1 MLGVC
6 YYPEHWSPSIWQ
18 QDAREMRELGLKY
31 VRIAEFA
38 WSRIEPQDGVFDF
51 AWLDQAIEVLAAE
64 GLSIIMC
71 TPTATPPKWL
81 VDKYPEML
89 AVDVK
94 SGLTRGFGSRRHYDF
109 SSEIYLAESL
119 RISEILAKRY
129 GAHPAIVGWQTD
141 NELACHDTT
150 PSASPQAKGAFQ
162 NWCKQRYGDIQSL
175 NKAWGNVFWSMEYP
189 DFDSIEV
196 PYFAVT
202 ETNPSHQ
209 LAFRRFSSDQV
220 VRYHDEMVKV
230 LRKYCGERFI
240 THNFIPMADTQTDNY
255 ALAAPLDFASFDNY
269 PLGRT
274 DLFFAD
280 KSAEAFKPYMRT
292 GHPDFSSY
300 YFDQTRGLCG
310 KNFWIMEQQ
319 PGPVNWATHNPRPE
333 PGMIALWS
341 WVAFAHGADTL
352 CYFRW
357 RQAGFAQE
365 QMHAGLKRI
374 DNSPSAAWPEV
385 EQVKAQLDEL
395 QLALGDA
402 VPARVA
408 IVSTTENQWV
418 TEIEQQGKSYQH
430 QHVEFEYYSALRQLG
445 LNVDFI
451 SSTASQHDYDLI
463 VVPTL
468 TIVDDAFIAAAQQSN
483 ATYLFG
489 PRSGSKTTEFQLAP
503 DLGPG
508 KLQALVPVKVLSVET
523 IRGDIDEDLHYQGK
537 IYRSNRWREEL
548 QVSADSEIVARYH
561 DNSPA
566 MVKHGQAYYLATL
579 SCNDFLVD
587 VLADL
592 AAQRG
597 IETCRLPV
605 DVRFA
610 QRGEYAF
617 VFNYSAHT
625 VELDALAEKTFVI
638 GSTTLPAY
646 QYAVIKA

>member
-129 GAHPAIVGWQTD
+129 GDHPAIVGWQTD

>member
-6 YYPEHWSPSIWQ
+6 YYPEHWSPAIWQ
-18 QDAREMRELGLKY
+18 QDAKEMRELGLKY

-51 AWLDQAIEVLAAE
+51 LWLDQAIETLAGE
-64 GLSIIMC
+64 GLSVIMC

-81 VDKYPEML
+81 IDKFPDIL

-94 SGLTRGFGSRRHYDF
+94 TGLTRGFGSRRHYDF
-109 SSEIYLAESL
+109 SSKVYLQESL

-129 GAHPAIVGWQTD
+129 GSHPAIVGWQTD

-150 PSASPQAKGAFQ
+150 SSASVAAKTAFQ
-162 NWCKQRYGDIQSL
+162 HWCKQRYGDITKL
-175 NKAWGNVFWSMEYP
+175 NAAWGNVFWSMEFP
-189 DFDSIEV
+189 SFESIEV

-220 VRYHDEMVKV
+220 VHFHNEMVSL

-280 KSAEAFKPYMRT
+280 KSPEAFKPYMRT

-385 EQVKAQLDEL
+385 QQVKAQLDAL
-395 QLALGDA
+395 KLGLGDK
-402 VPARVA
+402 VPARIAMVT
-408 IVSTTENQWV
+408 TTENQWV
-418 TEIEQQGKSYQH
+418 TEIEQQGQSYKH
-430 QHVEFEYYSALRQLG
+430 QQVEFEYYSALRQLG
-445 LNVDFI
+445 LDIDFI
-451 SSTASQHDYDLI
+451 SPQHSLAAYELV

-468 TIVDDAFIAAAQQSN
+468 TIIDDAFIEKCKQSAAV
-483 ATYLFG
+483 LVFG
-489 PRSGSKTTEFQLAP
+489 PRSGSKTDEFHLAP
-503 DLGPG
+503 NLGPG
-508 KLQALVPVKVLSVET
+508 KLQSLLPVNVLSVET
-523 IRGDIDEDLHYQGK
+523 IRGDIDEDLFYNDK
-537 IYRSNRWREEL
+537 VYRSNRWREEL
-548 QVSADSEIVARYH
+548 LPQNGCEVVASYH
-561 DNSPA
+561 DASPA
-566 MVKHGQAYYLATL
+566 IVKQANVYYIGTL
-579 SCNDFLVD
+579 SCNNLLVNMFND
-587 VLADL
+587 IATE
-592 AAQRG
+592 QG
-597 IETCRLPV
+597 IETYLLPQ
-605 DVRFA
+605 DVRMA
-610 QRGEYAF
+610 KRGEYGF
-617 VFNYSAHT
+617 VFNYSAKN
-625 VELDALAEKTFVI
+625 VSLDALADKAFVL
-638 GSTTLPAY
+638 GGVELPAY
-646 QYAVIKA
+646 QYAVFKR